1 MPRLA
6 TTNEQ
11 KILNGTFKP
20 YLSRN
25 TAHSGEPL
33 KVLPDPILP
42 MSDAAAMYY
51 NSIGQNCINM
61 GILEPADLEELE
73 LCCYE
78 FGTYW
83 EYEDERKKLK
93 QEISKANREFKKL
106 EDEELDSGSPNLY
119 LLRYKQSLIN
129 DLLKSYKMA
138 LSQRNTSFT
147 SAVKMSAKFGINPVD
162 RQKLSASPMEV
173 ESDPLSELM

>member
-1 MPRLA
+1 MPRLR

-11 KILNGTFKP
+11 KMLKGTFKP
-20 YLSRN
+20 YLARE
-25 TAHSGEPL
+25 TAHSGEPI
-33 KVLPDPILP
+33 KVLPDPVLP

-51 NSIGQNCINM
+51 NSIGQSCINM
-61 GILEPADLEELE
+61 GILEPADLDELE

-93 QEISKANREFKKL
+93 QEIRKAKKEFKEL
-106 EDEELDSGSPNLY
+106 ENQELESKEPNLY

-147 SAVKMSAKFGINPVD
+147 SAVKMSAKFGLNPVD
-162 RQKLSASPMEV
+162 RQKLSAKPMEV
-173 ESDPLSELM
+173 ESDPFADE

>member
-11 KILNGTFKP
+11 KILKGTFKP
-20 YLSRN
+20 YLARS
-25 TAHSGEPL
+25 TAHSGNPL
-33 KVLPDPILP
+33 KELPEPILP

-51 NSIGQNCINM
+51 QSIGQGCINM
-61 GILEPADLEELE
+61 GILEPADLDELE

-78 FGTYW
+78 FGVYW
-83 EYEDERKKLK
+83 EFEDERKKIK
-93 QEISKANREFKKL
+93 KEINKAKKEFKEL
-106 EDEELDSGSPNLY
+106 ESQELENGKPDLY

-129 DLLKSYKMA
+129 DLTKSYKIA

-147 SAVKMSAKFGINPVD
+147 SAVKMSAKFGLNPVD
-162 RQKLSASPMEV
+162 RQKLSVTPPQIEN
-173 ESDPLSELM
+173 DPFAEE